1 MDRGAAVLVVAGAA
15 AVAVCC
21 IAYAKSNASFRSRKR
36 FLVLFGS
43 GIDKRGISA
52 ASQKKFG

>member
-1 MDRGAAVLVVAGAA
+1 MDRGAAVLIVAGAA
-15 AVAVCC
+15 AVAVC
-21 IAYAKSNASFRSRKR
+21 IAYAKSNSSFRSRKR

-43 GIDKRGISA
+43 GIDKRGVSA